1 MTGADWGLRDYYAG
15 VEDPNVSYTIILV
28 AGEALPLA
36 VVRQTGAVE
45 EAFTHNLR
53 WEPSDLLSRV
63 PAEPRWTARP
73 ANVGYANGFLVELVQ
88 VIRARQ
94 HLSEFTDYKYFAVFR
109 ATLDVLD
116 LSLAYMLVRRPE
128 FYGDEEYA
136 GHNMW
141 ESCDKLHDID
151 RGEDMRQEY
160 VAISAAEAGELK
172 QRIDATWENDI
183 LRHYVA
189 TINGNPF
196 SVAGVPRKENSSVG
210 PIMFTADG
218 EFVPGDLLSQIAD
231 EPNAGAEEVTLDHAI
246 AVMAALVRFHRDQ
259 KKAELTGGYAMFQHP
274 NDVLDLDSAYG
285 LTRSPDPDA
294 PVVLPLS
301 DFEAYRLF
309 LRLTVRSARRQAR
322 PVDGHYYFAVLDS
335 LRDAAEPDKA
345 FSLIRCAADTS
356 PRWEMF
362 LREGEWV
369 PTASPLT
376 LVTLPIDAAQVQRI
390 KARLVT
396 GTRYFQVVNG
406 EPGFMV
412 LIRHTATTE
421 ETRQHP
427 DAPWQPCDV
436 LGRWRTEPTW
446 TITQPPWLAAR
457 ENA

>member
-1 MTGADWGLRDYYAG
+1 MTNSDWGLRDRYAG
-15 VEDPNVSYTIILV
+15 VEDPNIGYTIILV
-28 AGEALPLA
+28 AGEQLPLA

-53 WEPSDLLSRV
+53 WEPSDLLGRV

-109 ATLDVLD
+109 DTMDVLD

-136 GHNMW
+136 GHHMW
-141 ESCDKLHDID
+141 EACDKLHDID

-160 VAISAAEAGELK
+160 VAISAAEAGELTE
-172 QRIDATWENDI
+172 RIDATWENDI
-183 LRHYVA
+183 LRHYVT

-196 SVAGVPRKENSSVG
+196 SVVGVPRNPESSVG
-210 PIMFTADG
+210 PIMFTSDG

-231 EPNAGAEEVTLDHAI
+231 EPNAAAEEVSLSYAI
-246 AVMAALVRFHRDQ
+246 AVLAALVQFHREQ
-259 KKAELTGGYAMFQHP
+259 KKDELTGGYAVFRRRV
-274 NDVLDLDSAYG
+274 DVLDIDSAHALVRTPG
-285 LTRSPDPDA
+285 PDDQ
-294 PVVLPLS
+294 VTLPLS
-301 DFEAYRLF
+301 DFEAYRLS
-309 LRLTVRSARRQAR
+309 LRLTVRAARRRAQ
-322 PVDGHYYFAVLDS
+322 PVQGYYYFAVLDS
-335 LRDAAEPDKA
+335 LRDAVDPDKA

-356 PRWEMF
+356 PRWELF

-369 PTASPLT
+369 PTSGPLT
-376 LVTLPIDAAQVQRI
+376 LVTLPIGAAEVQRI
-390 KARLVT
+390 TARLVS
-396 GTRYFQVVNG
+396 GTRYFQIVNG

-412 LIRHTATTE
+412 FVRHTPTSE

-436 LGRWRTEPTW
+436 LGRWRTEPKW
-446 TITQPPWLAAR
+446 TITQPSWLAAR
-457 ENA
+457 ETA